1 MIPMVPV
8 AMSGVAAV
16 HLVAGMVLALLAV
29 PACAVF
35 VMLMPVVPH
44 GASLAGLMIR
54 LVDFGFSSASLLMRN
69 VVLGVMVVAFNH
81 VRSLSVE
88 VIVKYFRVRRAGRY
102 PSSV

>member
-16 HLVAGMVLALLAV
+16 HLVTGMMLTLLAV
-29 PACAVF
+29 SARAVF
-35 VMLMPVVPH
+35 VMLMPIVPH
-44 GASLAGLMIR
+44 GASVAGLMIR

-69 VVLGVMVVAFNH
+69 MVLGVMVVAFNH